1 MANRIFGRVLSGAVG
16 VVGLLALPAVASAQT
31 TAAPTFTKD
40 VAPIFQKKCESCHRP
55 DSIAPMSL
63 ITYQEVRPWARSIR
77 DRVASR
83 NMPPWHVDPTV
94 GIQHYKGDRSLTQKE
109 IDTIVAWAAGGAP
122 QGNPADMPPPMKW
135 DDGNGWNFAKQ
146 FGKTEPDLIIRSPK
160 YTQKA
165 GAMDAW
171 YKPVVETGLT
181 EARWVRAIEMR
192 PSTIKGRKI
201 THHALAYLMQ
211 DDKEA
216 QALIG
221 SSDADSGAGLFM
233 EWAVNKQ
240 GEMLRDN
247 TGKLMLPGSKIRW
260 DIHYSDGGEDI
271 TDDVQLGIYF
281 YDKGVTPKYRTALSL
296 YSGIQGG
303 NRALDIAPNTI
314 SVTQNFHVMRRAGRV
329 ENFQPHMHL
338 RGKAQMLEAILPNG
352 QQMVLGHVNRFEF
365 NWMNNYVFEDD
376 YAPLLPKG
384 TILKITSWHDN
395 TAANK
400 NNPDPNQWVGWGDRT
415 VDEMAHLWINIT
427 YMSDE
432 DFNNEV
438 EARKAK
444 MATTTERQ
452 DRQQ

>member
-1 MANRIFGRVLSGAVG
+1 MAKGSFGRVLSAAVG
-16 VVGLLALPAVASAQT
+16 AVGLLAVPASLSAQT

-63 ITYQEVRPWARSIR
+63 ITYQEARPWARSIR

-83 NMPPWHVDPTV
+83 NMPPWHVDPSV
-94 GIQHYKGDRSLTQKE
+94 GIQHFKGDRSLSQKE
-109 IDTIVAWAAGGAP
+109 MDTIIAWVAAGAP
-122 QGNPADMPPPMKW
+122 QGNPADMPPAQKW
-135 DDGNGWNFAKQ
+135 DNGNGWNFAKEL
-146 FGKTEPDLIIRSPK
+146 GKEPDLIISSPK

-165 GAMDAW
+165 TAMDAW

-181 EARWVRAIEMR
+181 EPRWVRAIEMR

-211 DDKEA
+211 DEKEA
-216 QALIG
+216 QAML
-221 SSDADSGAGLFM
+221 SNPDADSGAGLFM

-240 GEMLRDN
+240 GEMLRAN

-260 DIHYSDGGEDI
+260 DIHYSAAGEDV

-281 YDKGVTPKYRTALSL
+281 YEKDQAPKYRTALSL
-296 YSGIQGG
+296 YSGITGG
-303 NRALDIAPNTI
+303 NRALDIAPNAI
-314 SVTQNFHVMRRAGRV
+314 SVTQNFHVLRRAGRL

-338 RGKAQMLEAILPNG
+338 RGKAMMIEAILPNG
-352 QQMVLGHVNRFEF
+352 QQQVLSHVNRFEF

-384 TILKITSWHDN
+384 TILKVTSWHDN

-415 VDEMAHLWINIT
+415 VDEMAHAWINIT
-427 YMSDE
+427 YMSDD
-432 DFNNEV
+432 DFTKEV
-438 EARKAK
+438 ETRKQK
-444 MATTTERQ
+444 LSATT
-452 DRQQ
+452 DRQQQ

>member
-1 MANRIFGRVLSGAVG
+1 MRQITFGLAA
-16 VVGLLALPAVASAQT
+16 LLALPAVVSAQT
-31 TAAPTFTKD
+31 AAVPTFTKD

-55 DSIAPMSL
+55 ESIAPMSL
-63 ITYQEVRPWARSIR
+63 QTYQEARPWARSIR

-83 NMPPWHVDPTV
+83 NMPPWHIDPAV
-94 GIQHYKGDRSLTQKE
+94 GIQHFKGDRSLSQKE
-109 IDTIVAWAAGGAP
+109 IDTIVAWASNGAP
-122 QGNPADMPPPMKW
+122 QGNPADMPPPVKW
-135 DDGNGWNFAKQ
+135 PEGNGWNFAQ
-146 FGKTEPDLIIRSPK
+146 QLGKTEPDLIIRSPK

-165 GAMDAW
+165 TAMDAW
-171 YKPVVETGLT
+171 YKPVVETGLA
-181 EARWVRAIEMR
+181 EPRWVRAIEMR

-201 THHALAYLMQ
+201 THHALAFLVQ
-211 DDKEA
+211 DEKEA
-216 QALIG
+216 QAML
-221 SSDADSGAGLFM
+221 SSPDADSGAGLFM

-240 GEMLRDN
+240 GEMLREN

-260 DIHYSDGGEDI
+260 DIHYSAAGEDV

-281 YDKGVTPKYRTALSL
+281 YPKGVTPKYRTALSL
-296 YSGIQGG
+296 YSGITGG

-314 SVTQNFHVMRRAGRV
+314 SVTQNFHVLRRAGRV

-338 RGKAQMLEAILPNG
+338 RGKAMMIEAILPNG
-352 QQMVLGHVNRFEF
+352 QQQVLSHVNRFEF

-384 TILKITSWHDN
+384 TILKVTSWHDN

-415 VDEMAHLWINIT
+415 VDEMAHAWINIT

-432 DFNNEV
+432 DFEKEV
-438 EARKAK
+438 AARKAK
-444 MATTTERQ
+444 LSTTT
-452 DRQQ
+452 DRQQQQ

>member
-1 MANRIFGRVLSGAVG
+1 MVKRSFGLLSGAVG
-16 VVGLLALPAVASAQT
+16 LVGLLAVPATVSAQS
-31 TAAPTFTKD
+31 TAAPTFTRD

-63 ITYQEVRPWARSIR
+63 QTYQEARPWARSIR
-77 DRVASR
+77 DRVAAR
-83 NMPPWHVDPTV
+83 NMPPWHIDPNV
-94 GIQHYKGDRSLTQKE
+94 GIQHFKGDRSLSQKE
-109 IDTIVAWAAGGAP
+109 IDTIVAWVAAGAP
-122 QGNPADMPPPMKW
+122 QGNPADMPPPVKW
-135 DDGNGWNFAKQ
+135 ADGNGWNYAKEL
-146 FGKTEPDLIIRSPK
+146 GKEPDLIIRSPK

-171 YKPVVETGLT
+171 YKPVVDTGLT
-181 EARWVRAIEMR
+181 EPRWVRAIEMR

-216 QALIG
+216 QALLG
-221 SSDADSGAGLFM
+221 NPDADSGAGLFM

-240 GEMLRDN
+240 GEMLRPN

-281 YDKGVTPKYRTALSL
+281 YEKGETPKYRTALSL
-296 YSGIQGG
+296 YSGITGG
-303 NRALDIAPNTI
+303 NRALDIPPNTV
-314 SVTQNFHVMRRAGRV
+314 SVTQNFHVLRRAGRV

-338 RGKAQMLEAILPNG
+338 RGKAMMIEAILPNG
-352 QQMVLGHVNRFEF
+352 QQQVLSHVNRFEF

-384 TILKITSWHDN
+384 TILKVTSWHDN

-415 VDEMAHLWINIT
+415 VDEMAHAWINIT

-432 DFNNEV
+432 DFNKEV

-444 MATTTERQ
+444 MSSTT
-452 DRQQ
+452 DRQQQQ

>member
-1 MANRIFGRVLSGAVG
+1 
-16 VVGLLALPAVASAQT
+16 
-31 TAAPTFTKD
+31 
-40 VAPIFQKKCESCHRP
+40 
-55 DSIAPMSL
+55 
-63 ITYQEVRPWARSIR
+63 
-77 DRVASR
+77 
-83 NMPPWHVDPTV
+83 
-94 GIQHYKGDRSLTQKE
+94 
-109 IDTIVAWAAGGAP
+109 
-122 QGNPADMPPPMKW
+122 
-135 DDGNGWNFAKQ
+135 
-146 FGKTEPDLIIRSPK
+146 
-160 YTQKA
+160 
-165 GAMDAW
+165 
-171 YKPVVETGLT
+171 
-181 EARWVRAIEMR
+181 
-192 PSTIKGRKI
+192 
-201 THHALAYLMQ
+201 MQ
-211 DDKEA
+211 DEKEV

-221 SSDADSGAGLFM
+221 NSDADSGAGLFM

-240 GEMLRDN
+240 GEMLREN

-281 YDKGVTPKYRTALSL
+281 YPKGVTPKYRTALSL

-303 NRALDIAPNTI
+303 NRALDIAPNTV

-384 TILKITSWHDN
+384 TILKVTSWHDN

-427 YMSDE
+427 YMGDD
-432 DFNNEV
+432 DFNKEV

-444 MATTTERQ
+444 LAATTERQ
-452 DRQQ
+452 QQ